1 MIKLVVNADDLG
13 LHPRIDEGILRAHA
27 EGVVTSATVFATG
40 SNVSDAIAR
49 ARAQKLALGVH
60 LCVTTHLPP
69 AAPMGEVR
77 WLAPGGRFRKNWAEF
92 AAAWI
97 GQLVPAEEVMHELRA
112 QVNRVKS
119 LGAVV
124 DHLDTHQHLHLLPGM
139 RRLVEGLAV
148 ELGLPLRWPHGRPS
162 VRWMLRPAAAVKSAL
177 LFGLSRARPAGQARR
192 ITSHGVFESGVL
204 NERRLLRLVSRLD
217 PGDHEIVCHPGLSP
231 GVVSEDP
238 HWHYEWESEFAAVC
252 SPKVRALIKERNIE
266 LCSFADLVS

>member
-27 EGVVTSATVFATG
+27 EGVVTSATVLATG
-40 SNVSDAIAR
+40 ANVSDAVAR

-60 LCVTTHLPP
+60 LCVTTHLAP
-69 AAPMGEVR
+69 AAPANEVR
-77 WLAPGGRFRKNWAEF
+77 WLAPGGRFRKDWAEF

-112 QVNRVKS
+112 QVNRVRA
-119 LGAVV
+119 LGAEI

-148 ELGLPLRWPHGRPS
+148 ELGLPLRWPQGIPS
-162 VRWMLRPAAAVKSAL
+162 VRWMRRPIAAVKSAL
-177 LFGLSRARPAGQARR
+177 LYGMARARPAGQARR
-192 ITSHGVFESGVL
+192 ITSHGIYESGAL
-204 NERRLLRLVSRLD
+204 NERRLLRLVSNLED
-217 PGDHEIVCHPGLSP
+217 GEHEIVCHPGMSP

-238 HWHYEWESEFAAVC
+238 HWRYEWENEFAAVC
-252 SPKVRALIKERNIE
+252 SPRVRALIKERGIQ
-266 LCSFADLVS
+266 LCSFAQLG